1 MASMFDVFRS
11 AQSNAQRVSVE
22 NRDTVVNTNK
32 SIISTGAGNLPA
44 NIFTLGDDPNVGQAQ
59 EDLAQVPPN
68 TLNRIPRIV
77 GDCVTG
83 GIVVNKHLVGRSV
96 NGNAINSYILVLSHT
111 NIEVAWN
118 TVNTASES
126 ELTILGDTRFYT
138 DPGGVIG
145 SSVLPGFCLN
155 AVDPTSSQ
163 DNNCWSSGYTPAV
176 YYNGQLCIFG
186 SDGVVTGLAD
196 PLSDYTDPANVT
208 TINNNFKV
216 AVYVGHTD
224 GSNQVFPG
232 NGQDASNF
240 AYIPNQTQY
249 QGLVFACIQVT
260 SDPEIDITGLGEW
273 KFGIDNISN
282 YLPAGNLYSRKRKNN
297 PSITLQE
304 YLVNQRYGLGLNPA
318 LIDTDSFAAW
328 ESNCTLDV
336 FNGTAY
342 GQGPGEWVYQDP
354 DNSSGTLTE
363 APWMAT
369 NNAINTSLSVGDN
382 IKRITQSGLA
392 QLHWSHENQVF
403 KIIKQRGQRIPDI
416 DALFKFTSDNIIG
429 KIDIT
434 SGDFFNLP
442 TFADVRYP
450 DKRLLSATNNIRMQV
465 SANDLSANEP
475 VNGVSYNFPMIN
487 GRARAQ
493 VMANISLYENREDT
507 IISFNADYTTR
518 DTFVGDYIT
527 ITDSATGLDNQ
538 VARIIKVTEDITSDG
553 GLIYRYQ
560 CKKYSDKPFQPQS
573 YSDDPFSNTDEN
585 IFTQTPTYIRV
596 IQAVVCDN
604 PGSGLNTPITVYD
617 YNYAS
622 NANTDVT
629 PSSITTTSTTGGNM
643 NINYGN
649 PSFNNA
655 FIAFAV
661 KGTTEAMNKMRVV
674 AKTGDYWM
682 PGYGGHTY
690 TFDSPL
696 DGDPDY
702 TGNTRYFLLK
712 TDKLGQNGTASQP
725 DNYVFDINYYYTNS
739 YPNNTTNTFT
749 IDHAMATNWNIT
761 GNALTTTTYGDTYV
775 SQNIANITTTG
786 STQTTST
793 LQHDIG
799 EFASDN
805 YYVHVSG
812 TSTLNPQTIDPGNAN
827 IIVKSDSFVE
837 VVAVCDIE
845 YTENYVNFTTGNTDA
860 KTTEFAKTTRRHMVS
875 ARLNNT
881 DLKQN
886 TDVNF
891 TAKIPINVY
900 DDLGMF
906 TTGRTQ
912 VFLKITDDITF
923 TDRSGYWFDS
933 AGTTVLSNLNYEIR
947 NNTRMK
953 DES

>member
-11 AQSNAQRVSVE
+11 AQNNAQRVSVE
-22 NRDTVVNTNK
+22 DRNTVVNTNK
-32 SIISTGAGNLPA
+32 SIITTNAAKLPGD
-44 NIFTLGDDPNVGQAQ
+44 IFTISNETGLSQAQ
-59 EDLAQVPPN
+59 EDLAQIPPN

-83 GIVVNKHLVGRSV
+83 GVVVNKHLVGTST
-96 NGNAINSYILVLSHT
+96 NGNAIHSYVLVLSHT
-111 NIEVAWN
+111 NIEVAWS
-118 TVNTASES
+118 TVDTTSAS
-126 ELTILGDTRFYT
+126 ELTILGDTRFFI

-145 SSVLPGFCLN
+145 SSVKPGFCLTS
-155 AVDPTSSQ
+155 VDPTPTI
-163 DNNCWSSGYTPAV
+163 DNQCWSSGYIPAV

-186 SDGVVTGLAD
+186 SNGVVTGLAD
-196 PLSDYTDPANVT
+196 PTDPSTVVN
-208 TINNNFKV
+208 TINNNFRV
-216 AVYVGHTD
+216 AIYVGHTD
-224 GSNQVFPG
+224 GSNQVFPA

-240 AYIPNQTQY
+240 AYIPNNSQY
-249 QGLVFACIQVT
+249 QGLVFACVEVT
-260 SDPEIDITGLGEW
+260 ADPELDITGLGEW

-282 YLPAGNLYSRKRKNN
+282 YLPTGNLYSRKRKNN
-297 PSITLQE
+297 PSIILQE
-304 YLVNQRYGLGLNPA
+304 YLVNQRYGLGLNNA
-318 LIDTDSFAAW
+318 LIDVNSFEEW
-328 ESNCTLDV
+328 RSNCELDV
-336 FNGTAY
+336 FNGTIY

-354 DNSSGTLTE
+354 DNSSGTYTE
-363 APWMAT
+363 APWMQT
-369 NNAINTSLSVGDN
+369 NNAINTSLSVGEN

-392 QLHWSHENQVF
+392 QLHWDHENQVF
-403 KIIKQRGQRIPDI
+403 KIIMQRGQRIPDLN
-416 DALFKFTSDNIIG
+416 ALFKFTSDNIIG
-429 KIDIT
+429 KIDIV

-442 TFADVRYP
+442 TFAQVRYP
-450 DKRLLSATNNIRMQV
+450 DKRLLSASNNIRMQV
-465 SANDLSANEP
+465 SAGDLSANEP
-475 VNGVSYNFPMIN
+475 VNGNNFSFPLIN

-493 VMANISLYENREDT
+493 VMANISLYQNREDT

-538 VARIIKVTEDITSDG
+538 VAQIIKITEDITSDG

-573 YSDDPFSNTDEN
+573 YSDDPFSNTDSN
-585 IFTQTPTYIRV
+585 LFGSTPTYIRV

-604 PGSGLNTPITVYD
+604 PGSGTSTPITVYD
-617 YNYAS
+617 YNYAT
-622 NANTDVT
+622 NNDTDVT
-629 PSSITTTSTTGGNM
+629 PTSITATSTTGFNM
-643 NINYGN
+643 NINYGS
-649 PSFNNA
+649 PSFNNK
-655 FIAFAV
+655 FIAFAI
-661 KGTTEAMNKMRVV
+661 KGTSEDMDKMRVV
-674 AKTGDYWM
+674 ASTGDYWM

-696 DGDPDY
+696 DGDPNY
-702 TGNTRYFLLK
+702 AGNTRYFILK
-712 TDKLGQNGTASQP
+712 TDKLGQQGTASQP
-725 DNYVFDINYYYTNS
+725 DEYRFDVNYYYTNS
-739 YPNNTTNTFT
+739 YPNNTTNTFR
-749 IDHAMATNWNIT
+749 IEHDMSTNWNIT
-761 GNALTTTTYGDTYV
+761 GNAQTTTSYSDTYV
-775 SQNIANITTTG
+775 SQNKANVTTTG
-786 STQTTST
+786 SLQTTST

-827 IIVKSDSFVE
+827 IVVKSDSFVE
-837 VVAVCDIE
+837 VRAVCDIE

-860 KTTEFAKTTRRHMVS
+860 KTTEFAKTTRRHTVV

-881 DLKQN
+881 DLKQS

-891 TAKIPINVY
+891 TAKIPINVL
-900 DDLGMF
+900 DDLGQF
-906 TTGRTQ
+906 TTGKTQ
-912 VFLKITDDITF
+912 VFLQIKDNITF